1 MHTGNS
7 NLILLVSEDDEFQ
20 REAALQFKLAA
31 PANFSFLLRGPH
43 DALLLAKS
51 ETPALILIDVNGKG
65 DAACLTVQKIA
76 GHYGDVK
83 IVCAGALHDA
93 EFIVKLVKA
102 GAKDFLKFPF
112 DLREL
117 KALLQSGMGL
127 HSRAHTGGIVTICS
141 PKGGAGVT
149 LLSTN
154 LATALAKKAG
164 SQIVICELSPQ
175 CGDVTTYLNIQ
186 QPQYT
191 IRDLLDNY
199 QRLDLSFLKG
209 VMLPHPSGVKILA
222 APRDDQEPL
231 SANCLTEL
239 QSIFALLRQSFD
251 IVLID
256 GSHTD
261 NTLLQLA
268 LMQSDLIFLVANLD
282 VPSLKGL
289 IFSLTKLTK
298 LHYDLEKIKIVMN
311 RTNSKNQLD
320 VREFEEKAHHKVTC
334 RLPNN
339 YALCIEA
346 INTGRPLGDIQSHAE
361 LTKKIAELAVLV
373 WKTAGHDAIRGTKSG
388 EQMAGDQAGL
398 GAAVKGF
405 VRCLF

>member
-7 NLILLVSEDDEFQ
+7 SLILIVSGDDGFK
-20 REAALQFKLAA
+20 RDAALHVKLAA
-31 PANFSFLLRGPH
+31 PANFSFLLRNPQ
-43 DALLLAKS
+43 DALKPMEGEA
-51 ETPALILIDVNGKG
+51 PVLILIDVSGMG
-65 DAACLTVQKIA
+65 EDACSLVQKITA
-76 GHYGDVK
+76 HYEDAK
-83 IVCAGALHDA
+83 IVCTGTLRDA
-93 EFIVKLVKA
+93 ELVVKLVKA
-102 GAKDFLKFPF
+102 GAKDFLKLPL
-112 DLREL
+112 DPREL
-117 KALLQSGMGL
+117 KALLQSGGGV
-127 HSRAHTGGIVTICS
+127 HSRTHIGSIVTVCS

-149 LLSTN
+149 LLTTN
-154 LATALAKKAG
+154 LATALKKKSG
-164 SQIVICELSPQ
+164 SSIAICELSPQ
-175 CGDVTTYLNIQ
+175 CGDVTTYLNVR
-186 QPQYT
+186 PQYT

-199 QRLDLSFLKG
+199 ERLDLSFLKG

-222 APRDDQEPL
+222 SPREDQEPL
-231 SANCLTEL
+231 NANCLTEL

-289 IFSLTKLTK
+289 IFSLNKLTK
-298 LHYDLEKIKIVMN
+298 LHFDLEKIKIVMN

-320 VREFEEKAHHKVTC
+320 VKEFEEKARHKVAC

-346 INTGRPLGDIQSHAE
+346 INTGQPLVDIHSHAE
-361 LTKKIAELAVLV
+361 LTKKIAELAALV
-373 WKTAGHDAIRGTKSG
+373 WEGAKRDTLHGTS
-388 EQMAGDQAGL
+388 QAGL
-398 GAAVKGF
+398 GTAVKGL
-405 VRCLF
+405 VKCLF